1 MASRAASGREDE
13 EGERT
18 MMKRPVMRIINASS
32 EDYRNN
38 NDDNQVLATRLLLLH
53 LCLKGC
59 ICFFPTAFDL

>member
-1 MASRAASGREDE
+1 
-13 EGERT
+13 
-18 MMKRPVMRIINASS
+18 MMKRPVMIMSNDSS

-38 NDDNQVLATRLLLLH
+38 GDNQVLATRLLLLH